1 MLNWD
6 KPGHCARGQL
16 LNVRFQRTFFN
27 RFWANMDDSRIIHYR
42 WHSTHELRGLSWNDR
57 RNARAVN
64 SPGQFPFC
72 RMEFEHAIVRTKFRL
87 LRRAAYGGDYN
98 SFKKKIKKKKSLIPN
113 VMRFTAST
121 SQLDKAFPQAM
132 AKETLSKDYQR
143 YPLLR
148 IELLSGTAFLFM
160 DCSIIGE
167 QDVCPFKQGSTKYI

>member
-1 MLNWD
+1 
-6 KPGHCARGQL
+6 
-16 LNVRFQRTFFN
+16 
-27 RFWANMDDSRIIHYR
+27 
-42 WHSTHELRGLSWNDR
+42 
-57 RNARAVN
+57 
-64 SPGQFPFC
+64 
-72 RMEFEHAIVRTKFRL
+72 
-87 LRRAAYGGDYN
+87 
-98 SFKKKIKKKKSLIPN
+98 
-113 VMRFTAST
+113 MRFTAST